1 MKQSLDFIKGENSMK
16 IIKLTGKVKLLSG
29 LHIGGGDDTMKI
41 GGIDNGVIKD
51 ANTDKPYIPG
61 SSLKGKMRS
70 LLEWN
75 IGVVNLRTNDDKEN
89 GKPLNSSHIWQWN
102 KETKKFIKDDFIDI
116 AFQDEKL
123 LYKAET
129 LLKLFGDKEGEFG
142 ITRIS
147 VGDCHLNEE
156 SKEMILSEA
165 KYENVIN
172 RRTGTAEHPRQTE
185 RVPAGVKFD
194 FDIRL
199 KVLEDDNEEELI
211 KMVKKGFEL
220 IESDYLGGNGSRG
233 YGRVKFHLSE

>member
-1 MKQSLDFIKGENSMK
+1 ME
-16 IIKLTGKVKLLSG
+16 IIKLTGTVELLSG

-41 GGIDNGVIKD
+41 GGIDNQVIKD
-51 ANTDKPYIPG
+51 INTDKPYIPG

-75 IGVVNLRTNDDKEN
+75 CRLVGYGDGNPFNSTLLNKIPKPDK
-89 GKPLNSSHIWQWN
+89 
-102 KETKKFIKDDFIDI
+102 KD
-116 AFQDEKL
+116 AQ
-123 LYKAET
+123 T

-147 VGDCHLNEE
+147 VGDCHLNKDSEN
-156 SKEMILSEA
+156 MVLSEA

-172 RRTGTAEHPRQTE
+172 RQKGTAEHPRQTE

-194 FDIRL
+194 FDIRIKIL
-199 KVLEDDNEEELI
+199 DEDNKEEFI
-211 KMVKKGFEL
+211 AMVKKGFEL
-220 IESDYLGGNGSRG
+220 IEMDYLGGNGSRG